1 MKNKKQINSL
11 SFHQWTRKSFSVF
24 NSLGKIIKISALPL
38 TISILS
44 IQANSLQAQ
53 EKKEVELNELQVNE
67 QKKEVYSELSRVV
80 TVIGKE
86 EIAHLPV
93 QNLQDLLEYAMSV
106 DIRQRGTNGVQ
117 GDLSIRGGTFDQVM
131 ILLNGVNYTDPHTGH
146 HNLNLPID
154 LESVE
159 RIEILQGPGSRVLGA
174 NAFSGAINIVT
185 GSADKTGANLLFSGG
200 QHAYLAQSAN
210 GTYKAKNATVFAAA
224 SHKQSNGFAENTDFD
239 ITNLFFQTRYESK
252 YLGDINFQV
261 GYQEKAFGANSFYT
275 RAFPSQFEHTRTI
288 LSSIR
293 TIKRIGKLTITPT
306 VYHRRHHDRFE
317 LFRYDAPAWYAGHNY
332 HQSDV
337 AGTSL
342 NLSYASKLGK
352 TTAGADLRNESILSN
367 RLGTPMENPVPV
379 PYEKGGPELQFT
391 HNSER
396 TNLSWF
402 LEHTVFLKKFSASAG
417 AMGNMNSR
425 YGNNS
430 FFGADLS
437 YHFTNAVSAYATV
450 NQSLRLPTF
459 TDLYY
464 VGPTNLG
471 NPDLK
476 PEEAITYEMG
486 FKYIKSNFKAHV
498 AGYNRFGKNIIDW
511 VRVSDQEKW
520 QSLNHTNVNSK
531 GMELSAEYLFKNSFI
546 RNIKASY
553 SYLDI
558 DKESGEMLSSYVL
571 DYMKHKVVMGL
582 DNKIYKKIS
591 SSCRLVYQS
600 REGQFFDFDNHVNS
614 DYQAFALVDFRLYW
628 NNQNITVFAE
638 ATNLLNSHYRD
649 FGNVPQPGRWIKS
662 GIAVRL

>member
-1 MKNKKQINSL
+1 MRKNQSIH
-11 SFHQWTRKSFSVF
+11 SFSFRQWTRKSFSVF
-24 NSLGKIIKISALPL
+24 NSLGKIIKISVLPL
-38 TISILS
+38 TISLLAIMPGL
-44 IQANSLQAQ
+44 LQAQ
-53 EKKEVELNELQVNE
+53 ENKEVELKELKVDE

-86 EIAHLPV
+86 EIAYLPV
-93 QNLQDLLEYAMSV
+93 QNLQDLLEYVMSV
-106 DIRQRGTNGVQ
+106 DIRQRGNNGVQ

-185 GSADKTGANLLFSGG
+185 GSAEKTGASLAFSGG
-200 QHAYLAQSAN
+200 QHGYQAQSAN
-210 GTYKAKNATVFAAA
+210 GTYKMKKATVFAAA
-224 SHKQSNGFAENTDFD
+224 SHKQSNGFTNNTDFN

-252 YLGDINFQV
+252 SLGDINFQV

-275 RAFPSQFEHTRTI
+275 RAFPDQFENTRTI

-293 TIKRIGKLTITPT
+293 TVKQLGKLTITPT

-317 LFRYDAPAWYAGHNY
+317 LFRYDAPAWYSGHNY

-342 NLSYASKLGK
+342 NLSYGSKWGK

-367 RLGTPMENPVPV
+367 RLGTPMANSVPIPFENG
-379 PYEKGGPELQFT
+379 EPELQFT

-402 LEHTVFLKKFSASAG
+402 LEHTVYLKKFSASAG

-437 YHFTNAVSAYATV
+437 YHFTSSLSSYGTV

-471 NPDLK
+471 NPNLK
-476 PEEAITYEMG
+476 PEEAITYELG
-486 FKYIKSNFKAHV
+486 FKYNKSSFRAHV

-511 VRVSDQEKW
+511 VRLSEQEKW
-520 QSLNHTNVNSK
+520 LSLNHTNVNSK
-531 GMELSAEYLFKNSFI
+531 GMEVSAEYLPKKSLI

-571 DYMKHKVVMGL
+571 DYMKHKVVLGL
-582 DNKIYKKIS
+582 DNKIYKKFS
-591 SSCRLVYQS
+591 SSTRLVYQS
-600 REGQFFDFDNHVNS
+600 REGQYFDFDSKQNLA
-614 DYQAFALVDFRLYW
+614 YQPFALVDFRLFW
-628 NNQNITVFAE
+628 NNQSVTIFAE
-638 ATNLLNSHYRD
+638 ATNLLNSFYRD

-662 GIAVRL
+662 GIAVKL